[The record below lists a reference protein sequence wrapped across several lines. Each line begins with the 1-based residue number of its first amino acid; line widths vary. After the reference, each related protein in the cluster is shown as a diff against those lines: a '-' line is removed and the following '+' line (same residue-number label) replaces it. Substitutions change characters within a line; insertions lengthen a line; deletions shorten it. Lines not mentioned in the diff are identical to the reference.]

1 MNYIVFDLE
10 TTGLSTD
17 TDAVIEISALKVTD
31 GVITD
36 EFSTLVNPCMH
47 IPYMA
52 SSVNGITDDM
62 VKDAP
67 DLETALKSFL
77 DFIGDSVLVGQ
88 NIIRFDMRFI
98 QRDALKL
105 FGRTI
110 TNSLV
115 DTLNL
120 SKRYLPELSSHS
132 LGALA
137 DHYDISYDG
146 AHRALADCNITFKVY
161 QCLLTEA
168 EHPSP
173 AALAVE
179 VCPRCGNILKR
190 RNGKYGEFLGCT
202 GYPDCRF
209 TKDI

>member
-161 QCLLTEA
+161 QCLLKEA
-168 EHPSP
+168 EHPSQ

-179 VCPRCGNILKR
+179 ACPRCGNILKR